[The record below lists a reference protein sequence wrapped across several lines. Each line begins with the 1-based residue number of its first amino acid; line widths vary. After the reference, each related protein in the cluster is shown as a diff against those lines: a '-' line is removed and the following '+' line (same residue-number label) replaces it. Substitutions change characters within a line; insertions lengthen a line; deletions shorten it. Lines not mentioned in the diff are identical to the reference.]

1 MLQQLR
7 PVDGSGADVNGQE
20 AFNFLRNGYEGRS
33 GARVRGLL
41 AEMQCCTLQPGEDPY
56 VNLGRLYRLRLQLLQ
71 VGCIVD
77 GYQLEVNALNRLSA
91 EYIPML
97 NQLRTMLSLELTM
110 LNKMLREVY
119 VNDIL
124 SKKAKKNPP
133 RRYRRE
139 DAMTTTTTAKRS
151 GKT

>member
-1 MLQQLR
+1 
-7 PVDGSGADVNGQE
+7 
-20 AFNFLRNGYEGRS
+20 
-33 GARVRGLL
+33 
-41 AEMQCCTLQPGEDPY
+41 
-56 VNLGRLYRLRLQLLQ
+56 
-71 VGCIVD
+71 
-77 GYQLEVNALNRLSA
+77 
-91 EYIPML
+91 ML